1 MRLFSTLAIA
11 ATLAVALTACKGKQ
25 EERNVQPIR
34 VTTEVATA
42 TTDYLRTAY
51 VGTVEA
57 QSSTPVSFTGLGN
70 ITRVHVQEGQRV
82 SKGQLIAELDDTQAR
97 NMLATAQA
105 QMDQAN
111 DALGRMKQLHES
123 GSLPDIKWIEVQS
136 QVSQAQSQ
144 LAMAQKNLADCRIYA
159 PVSGIVSSR
168 YTEDGMTAVTAMPIV
183 SILDVSRVKV
193 RVAIPEREIGAIRP
207 TTPSTVNVEAL
218 GRSFEGGRIEKGVMA
233 DATTHTYDILIQLPN
248 SDGALLPGMIA
259 GVTLRSGEGSDAP
272 AAITLPVR
280 AVQQEAGGS
289 HFVWT
294 VADGKAHRT
303 TVTLGAT
310 TADRIVIATGLKGG
324 ERVITKGYQKVG
336 EGSAVVL

>member
-1 MRLFSTLAIA
+1 MRILSTLAIA
-11 ATLAVALTACKGKQ
+11 ALAVALTSCQGKQ
-25 EERNVQPIR
+25 GEKSVQPLR

-57 QSSTPVSFTGLGN
+57 QSSTPVSFVGIGN
-70 ITRVHVQEGQRV
+70 VTRIHVQEGQRV
-82 SKGQLIAELDDTQAR
+82 SKGQLIAELDDTQPR

-111 DALGRMKQLHES
+111 DALVRMKQLHDA

-136 QVSQAQSQ
+136 QVSQAKSQ
-144 LAMAQKNLADCRIYA
+144 LAMAEKNLADCRIYA
-159 PVSGIVSSR
+159 PVSGIISTR
-168 YTEDGMTAVTAMPIV
+168 YGENGMTALTAMPIV

-193 RVAIPEREIGAIRP
+193 RVAIPEREIGAIHA
-207 TTPSTVNVEAL
+207 TTPCTVSVEAL
-218 GRSFEGGRIEKGVMA
+218 GRTFEGGRIEKGVMA
-233 DATTHTYDILIQLPN
+233 DATTHTYDILVQLPN

-259 GVTLRSGEGSDAP
+259 NVTLRTGAGSDAP

-280 AVQQEAGGS
+280 SVQQDASGT

-324 ERVITKGYQKVG
+324 EHVITKGYQKVG
-336 EGSAVVL
+336 EGSAVIL